1 MNTDFPQPKNWQ
13 SAASLT
19 LDSVFDL
26 ARVEFSSE
34 KIDVDTCMTELI
46 KQFEDVVDEV
56 FNDDGYEL
64 DGPLERMYDIAAY
77 ALTAY
82 AQISGT
88 TRSMAINHIFNT
100 LVDKQKM
107 YGPKNVARFGL
118 KGIVVRLNDKVE
130 RLVNLKQH
138 QGPVLFEPEKD
149 TWLDIVG
156 YSVIA
161 IMWINDWFLLPMK
174 MDSASKKTLKEK
186 P

>member
-1 MNTDFPQPKNWQ
+1 MKQDLPRPKNWQ

-26 ARVEFSSE
+26 ARIEFSSE
-34 KIDVDTCMTELI
+34 KMDADVCMAAVIE
-46 KQFEDVVDEV
+46 QFEYVVEEV
-56 FNDDGYEL
+56 FNDNGYEL
-64 DGPLERMYDIAAY
+64 DGPLEHMYDIAAY

-82 AQISGT
+82 ADISGI
-88 TRSMAINHIFNT
+88 TRSRAINHIFET

-118 KGIVVRLNDKVE
+118 RGIVVRLNDKVE
-130 RLVNLKQH
+130 RLINLKQH

-174 MDSASKKTLKEK
+174 IDSASKKTLKEQ